1 MSRQNKQARKANIA
15 KQFTAIHK
23 GGSKG
28 PSKTKKLTKKVRTWA
43 SLKRTGKP
51 TPHSL
56 YTDEDVI

>member
-1 MSRQNKQARKANIA
+1 MSRQNKQRRKANIA

-28 PSKTKKLTKKVRTWA
+28 PSHTKKLTKKVRTW
-43 SLKRTGKP
+43 SSSKRTGKP

>member
-28 PSKTKKLTKKVRTWA
+28 PSQTKKQTKKVKTWFA
-43 SLKRTGKP
+43 AKRAGRPVSHK
-51 TPHSL
+51 S
-56 YTDEDVI
+56 YSDDEGI